1 MSDDPAAGP
10 GHDRAAE
17 IARLGTLAEPSRRAL
32 YLYVVEQ
39 ADAVSRDQAA
49 EAVGVPWHSA
59 KFHLD
64 RLVEE
69 GLLDVEFRRLSGR
82 SGPGAGRPAKLYRRS
97 DRELRVA
104 LPERRYE
111 AVGDV
116 LATAVGSALR
126 EGTPVSE
133 GLREAAEQRGREL
146 AGAQQEAGDA
156 GDPGDRPVARLLAV
170 LAREGY
176 EPSLEEPDRR
186 VVRLRNCPLDQLA
199 RKHTELVCGVN
210 LTLLTAVVDELAVP
224 GAVAELA
231 PHVGQCCV
239 RIRLDASPNHD
250 ADHDA
255 GHDAGDDPAMTRV

>member
-1 MSDDPAAGP
+1 MSDHPAPDPAP
-10 GHDRAAE
+10 DRATE
-17 IARLGTLAEPSRRAL
+17 IARLGSLAEPSRRAL

-64 RLVEE
+64 RLVED
-69 GLLDVEFRRLSGR
+69 GLLDVEYRRLSGR
-82 SGPGAGRPAKLYRRS
+82 TGPGAGRPAKLYRRS

-116 LATAVGSALR
+116 LATAVDSALR
-126 EGTPVSE
+126 EGTPMTE
-133 GLREAAEQRGREL
+133 ALQAAAEQRGREL
-146 AGAQQEAGDA
+146 AGTQRAAADA
-156 GDPGDRPVARLLAV
+156 GGREDSGDRSVARLLAV

-176 EPSLEEPDRR
+176 EPLLEEPDRR
-186 VVRLRNCPLDQLA
+186 AVRLRNCPLDQLA

-210 LTLLTAVVDELAVP
+210 LTLLTAVVDEIGVP

-239 RIRLDASPNHD
+239 RIRLDA
-250 ADHDA
+250 
-255 GHDAGDDPAMTRV
+255 

>member
-1 MSDDPAAGP
+1 MSDDPMP
-10 GHDRAAE
+10 DRAAE
-17 IARLGTLAEPSRRAL
+17 IARLGSLAEPSRRAL

-49 EAVGVPWHSA
+49 EALGVPWHSA

-64 RLVEE
+64 RLVED

-116 LATAVGSALR
+116 LATAVDSALR
-126 EGTPVSE
+126 EGTPVTE
-133 GLREAAEQRGREL
+133 TLQEAAAQRGREL
-146 AGAQQEAGDA
+146 AGAQQEAA
-156 GDPGDRPVARLLAV
+156 VAGDRPVARLMAV
-170 LAREGY
+170 LAQEGY
-176 EPSLEEPDRR
+176 EPLLEEPDRR

-210 LTLLTAVVDELAVP
+210 LTLLTAVVDELDVP

-239 RIRLDASPNHD
+239 RIRLDAASE
-250 ADHDA
+250 
-255 GHDAGDDPAMTRV
+255 DPATTAG